1 MSEATTNLDRRH
13 GGLLDIDNLETWLA
27 ATAPQL
33 GQAPLQAIQLEGGVS
48 NAVFRISRGGKSAV
62 LRRPPK
68 VPRPDSERV
77 IQREATMLKALTP
90 TDVPAPELIAYCED
104 KDVIGE
110 KFYLME
116 FIDGWRRTGTDAD
129 PAPYNDK
136 KSQAHSDLAFALVS
150 GAEKLAM
157 VDYRAVGLE
166 GFAKPENFLERQVD
180 RWLGQL
186 DSYKTSDAYAGRTIA
201 GMDYVADYLR
211 RNMPQTQHVGV
222 IHGDYSFANSLY
234 HYGTPA
240 RLAAMIDWELCTIG
254 DTLLDIGSVL
264 YGFRS
269 RADKTPPVGFYGPED
284 FPCREDLGEHYAAA
298 TGRSI
303 ARLDYYVV
311 LAIFKLAA
319 IMEGHVARG
328 LAGKSDPSRVA
339 FNRDFVDRIT
349 AKAYEIARGD

>member
-1 MSEATTNLDRRH
+1 MAEATTGLDRSH
-13 GGLLDIDNLETWLA
+13 GGLLDVGNLEAWLGT
-27 ATAPQL
+27 TAPQL
-33 GQAPLQAIQLEGGVS
+33 GQGPLEAIRLEGGVS
-48 NAVFRISRGGKSAV
+48 NAVFRVTRGGDAAV
-62 LRRPPK
+62 LRRPPN

-77 IQREATMLKALTP
+77 IQREAAMLEALTP

-104 KDVIGE
+104 KDVVGE

-136 KSQAHSDLAFALVS
+136 KSQAHSDLAFALIS
-150 GAEKLAM
+150 GTEKLAM

-186 DSYKTSDAYAGRTIA
+186 DSYKTSDGYAGRAIA
-201 GMDYVADYLR
+201 GMDYAADYLR

-234 HYGTPA
+234 QYGTPA

-269 RADKTPPVGFYGPED
+269 RADKTPAVGFYGPED
-284 FPCREDLGEHYAAA
+284 FPYREDLAEHYAET
-298 TGRSI
+298 TGRSVE
-303 ARLDYYVV
+303 RLDYYVV

-328 LAGKSDPSRVA
+328 LAGKSDPSRVDY
-339 FNRDFVDRIT
+339 NTGFVDRIT
-349 AKAYEIARGD
+349 AKAREIAERS

>member
-1 MSEATTNLDRRH
+1 MAETSADRDRNH
-13 GGLLDIDNLETWLA
+13 GGLLDVERLETWLEA
-27 ATAPQL
+27 FAPQL
-33 GQAPLQAIQLEGGVS
+33 GSGPLKSTRLEGGVS
-48 NAVFRISRGGKSAV
+48 NAVFHITRGGEAAV

-77 IQREATMLKALTP
+77 IHREAAMLKALTP
-90 TDVPAPELIAYCED
+90 TDVPAPKLISYCED
-104 KDVIGE
+104 QAVIGE

-129 PAPYNDK
+129 PPPYNDK
-136 KSQAHSDLAFALVS
+136 KSQAHCDLAYALVS

-157 VDYRAVGLE
+157 VDYQAVGLE
-166 GFAKPENFLERQVD
+166 GFAKPENFLARQVD

-186 DSYKTSDAYAGRTIA
+186 DSYKTSDGYAGRTIE
-201 GMDYVADYLR
+201 GLDYLADYLR
-211 RNMPQTQHVGV
+211 REMPATQHVGV

-234 HYGTPA
+234 HHGTPA

-254 DTLLDIGSVL
+254 DTMLDIGSVL

-269 RADKTPPVGFYGPED
+269 AKDKTPAVGFYGPED
-284 FPCREDLGEHYAAA
+284 FPYREDLAAHYAEA
-298 TGRSI
+298 TGRSVEQ
-303 ARLDYYVV
+303 LDYYVV

-328 LAGKSDPSRVA
+328 MAGKSDPARVA
-339 FNRDFVDRIT
+339 HDRAFVDRIT
-349 AKAYEIARGD
+349 AKAYEIAKSS

>member
-1 MSEATTNLDRRH
+1 MADDPDLA
-13 GGLLDIDNLETWLA
+13 LLNRPNLEAWLA
-27 ATAPQL
+27 SAAPQL
-33 GQAPLQAIQLEGGVS
+33 GDGPLDAEKLQGGVS
-48 NAVFRISRGGKSAV
+48 NAVFRIGRGGETAV
-62 LRRPPK
+62 LRRPPR

-90 TDVPAPELIAYCED
+90 TDVPAPKLITYCED
-104 KDVIGE
+104 KAVSGE

-116 FIDGWRRTGTDAD
+116 FIDGWRRTGADTD

-136 KSQAHSDLAFALVS
+136 QSPEHANLAYALIS
-150 GAEKLAM
+150 GTEKLAL
-157 VDYRAVGLE
+157 VDYKSVGLE

-186 DSYKTSDAYAGRTIA
+186 DSYKTSDGYSGRVIE
-201 GMDYVADYLR
+201 GMDYLAGYLR
-211 RNMPQTQHVGV
+211 AEMPATEHVGI

-254 DTLLDIGSVL
+254 DTMLDIGSVL

-269 RADKTPPVGFYGPED
+269 RTDKTPAVGFYGPED
-284 FPCREDLGEHYAAA
+284 FPYREDLAEHYAAA

-303 ARLDYYVV
+303 ERLDYYVV

-328 LAGKSDPSRVA
+328 LAGKSDPSRIA
-339 FNRDFVDRIT
+339 YNRDFVDRIT
-349 AKAYEIARGD
+349 AKAYEIARGG